1 MIEMKLTIDASPA
14 LLEVARTFASAF
26 AAGSI
31 PAPVEEKPAGG
42 LPAPVEEPAPAPVE
56 ETAPA
61 EEPEPAPAPAPEPAK
76 KAPAKKT
83 TTKKTAAKKA
93 APAPAKEEAPA
104 APAITL
110 NDLTRAGADF
120 IDKTGRVDDLTLV
133 LQKKYEC
140 SSMINLDAARYADFA
155 ADLNRLAAGETA
167 EAVIG

>member
-26 AAGSI
+26 AAGSV
-31 PAPVEEKPAGG
+31 PAPVAPA
-42 LPAPVEEPAPAPVE
+42 PAPVEEPAPAPAPAPVE
-56 ETAPA
+56 ET
-61 EEPEPAPAPAPEPAK
+61 APAPAPEPAK

-120 IDKTGRVDDLTLV
+120 IDKTGRVDDLTMV

-140 SSMINLDAARYADFA
+140 ASMINLDAARYADFA

>member
-26 AAGSI
+26 AAGSV
-31 PAPVEEKPAGG
+31 PVPVEEKPAGG
-42 LPAPVEEPAPAPVE
+42 LPAPVEEPAPAPAPVE
-56 ETAPA
+56 ET
-61 EEPEPAPAPAPEPAK
+61 APAPAPEPAK

-83 TTKKTAAKKA
+83 TAKKTAAKKA
-93 APAPAKEEAPA
+93 APAPAKEEVPA

-140 SSMINLDAARYADFA
+140 ASMINLDAARYADFA

>member
-26 AAGSI
+26 AAGSVPALVEE
-31 PAPVEEKPAGG
+31 PAPA
-42 LPAPVEEPAPAPVE
+42 PAPAPVE

-61 EEPEPAPAPAPEPAK
+61 EEPAPAPEPAK

-140 SSMINLDAARYADFA
+140 ASMINLDAARYADFA

-167 EAVIG
+167 EAVVG

>member
-26 AAGSI
+26 AAGSVS
-31 PAPVEEKPAGG
+31 APVEEKPVGG
-42 LPAPVEEPAPAPVE
+42 LPAPVEEPAPAPAPAPVE
-56 ETAPA
+56 ET
-61 EEPEPAPAPAPEPAK
+61 APAPAPEPAK

-83 TTKKTAAKKA
+83 TAKKTAAKKA

-120 IDKTGRVDDLTLV
+120 IDKTGRVDDLTMV

-140 SSMINLDAARYADFA
+140 ASMINLDAARYADFA

>member
-31 PAPVEEKPAGG
+31 PVPVEEKPAGG
-42 LPAPVEEPAPAPVE
+42 LPAPVEEPAPAPAPVE
-56 ETAPA
+56 ETAPV
-61 EEPEPAPAPAPEPAK
+61 EEPAPAPEPAK

-140 SSMINLDAARYADFA
+140 ASMINLDAARYADFA

>member
-26 AAGSI
+26 AAGSV
-31 PAPVEEKPAGG
+31 PALVEENPAEG
-42 LPAPVEEPAPAPVE
+42 LPAPVEEPAPAPAPAPVE
-56 ETAPA
+56 ET
-61 EEPEPAPAPAPEPAK
+61 APAPAPEPAK

-83 TTKKTAAKKA
+83 TAKKTAAKKA

-120 IDKTGRVDDLTLV
+120 IDKTGRVDDLTMV

-140 SSMINLDAARYADFA
+140 ASMINLDAARYADFA

>member
-26 AAGSI
+26 AAGSVPAPVAPA
-31 PAPVEEKPAGG
+31 PAPVEE
-42 LPAPVEEPAPAPVE
+42 PAPTPAPAPAPVE

-61 EEPEPAPAPAPEPAK
+61 EEPAPAPAPEPAK

-83 TTKKTAAKKA
+83 TAKKTAAKKA

-120 IDKTGRVDDLTLV
+120 IDKTGRVDDLTMV

-140 SSMINLDAARYADFA
+140 ASMINLDAARYADFA

>member
-31 PAPVEEKPAGG
+31 PAPVA
-42 LPAPVEEPAPAPVE
+42 PAPVPVEEPAPAPAPAPVE

-61 EEPEPAPAPAPEPAK
+61 EEPAPAPAPEPAK

-83 TTKKTAAKKA
+83 TAKKTAAKK
-93 APAPAKEEAPA
+93 A

-120 IDKTGRVDDLTLV
+120 IDKTGRVDDLTMV

-140 SSMINLDAARYADFA
+140 ASMINLDAARYADFA

-167 EAVIG
+167 SAVIG

>member
-26 AAGSI
+26 AAGSL
-31 PAPVEEKPAGG
+31 PVPVEEKPAGG
-42 LPAPVEEPAPAPVE
+42 LPAPVEEPAPAPAPVE
-56 ETAPA
+56 ETA
-61 EEPEPAPAPAPEPAK
+61 PAPAPAPEPAK

-83 TTKKTAAKKA
+83 TAKKTTAKKA

-104 APAITL
+104 TPAITL

-140 SSMINLDAARYADFA
+140 ASMINLDAARYADFA